1 MSPIRLLALLLVAS
15 TVESNG
21 AKSNCSNA
29 GLTLV
34 QKRQVSSKLHPEVK
48 GVATVLAGKAVRFR
62 SWDGKFLHCHSGRVS
77 VSDVGSEFVLQKHG
91 SAALYSGDSVTLAC
105 AGRRLSILQDQIQ
118 VGSPAQIGDAFILQK
133 QQGDGLLQENDAIYL
148 LSTKDLQALKVEGN
162 ELKLRLAENDQGEAF
177 VVEGLT
183 GPRNRW
189 VVVPDPDGF
198 CDATLRCHRRLKVSC
213 TTPNGTELN
222 FQDCD
227 HEHRPWSYE
236 PCFKSPMGACIDVA
250 QSDCTDIPGSWWNPD
265 GKTCQEY
272 AAPDC
277 RHNEMVRS
285 ACGQTCNGNG
295 CNPKKT
301 LPVQAGCQDD
311 PIYRSA
317 FNWHCAWFKQR
328 NCSAYLF
335 KDELMKACK
344 KSCKLC

>member
-1 MSPIRLLALLLVAS
+1 MSEKAEELV
-15 TVESNG
+15 
-21 AKSNCSNA
+21 
-29 GLTLV
+29 
-34 QKRQVSSKLHPEVK
+34 RW
-48 GVATVLAGKAVRFR
+48 VRRIGR
-62 SWDGKFLHCHSGRVS
+62 SS